1 MEVDVN
7 PKAIKKAALIT
18 GGKVKVSED
27 FRFPFRLSRSTAG
40 PGAGEASIV
49 LKFEGTRVKKAISRD
64 EGEFEL
70 IQSDG
75 KYKLM
80 RNGRIFIDEVE
91 LQPVIFHAPEQAFI
105 NIGQRCIYDCK
116 FCNAPYLKENCLKDL
131 DPEKVIEMILEAST
145 RPDFRSVA
153 LTSAVVD
160 SPHSTAMRLAYIISE
175 VRERL
180 DPRIPIGVEPYIDDL
195 EDIERLRA
203 AGADEIKLNIETF
216 DMEIFS
222 KVCGKMDFDH
232 ILKSIKF
239 AVSVFGRGKV
249 TSNIIIG
256 LGESDENVIE
266 GVETLARMGCV
277 ANLRPLRINEYNR
290 KRLERSLGPLK
301 PVTAERLIRLANEQK
316 QIFTIYNISLHDM
329 KTMCGACHCCDLIP
343 FLDI

>member
-1 MEVDVN
+1 MEVDVS
-7 PKAIKKAALIT
+7 PKAIKKATLIT
-18 GGKVKVSED
+18 GGKVKVPED
-27 FRFPFRLSRSTAG
+27 FRPPFRLSRSTAG
-40 PGAGEASIV
+40 PGAGETSIV
-49 LKFEGTRVKKAISRD
+49 LQFEDTRVKKAISRED
-64 EGEFEL
+64 GEFEL

-75 KYKLM
+75 KYKLL
-80 RNGRIFIDEVE
+80 REGRIFIDNIE

-105 NIGQRCIYDCK
+105 NIGQQCIYDCK
-116 FCNAPYLKENCLKDL
+116 FCSSPHLKMDYVKDL
-131 DPEKVIEMILEAST
+131 DPEKIIKMVIEASK
-145 RPDFRSVA
+145 RPDFKSVA
-153 LTSAVVD
+153 FTSAVVD
-160 SPHSTAMRLAYIISE
+160 SPHSTVMKLAYIISE

-216 DMEIFS
+216 DREIFL

-232 ILKSIKF
+232 ILSSIKL

-266 GVETLARMGCV
+266 GIETLARMGCV
-277 ANLRPLRINEYNR
+277 ANLRPLKINKYNK
-290 KRLERSLGPLK
+290 KRLERALGPLK
-301 PVTAERLIRLANEQK
+301 PVTAERLISLALEQK
-316 QIFTIYNISLHDM
+316 QIFTIYDISLLNM